1 METRYFSLRLQE
13 KLINENW
20 IVEKD
25 MFIKRKK
32 IRCSLESLYLIDENK
47 HKLTSD
53 YFAYLTHLFIN
64 KDDEVEAL
72 GGKFYNEYTD
82 YRNLYLD
89 SNVNKPQ
96 IIKEC
101 IEAVLELQNIGVNFT
116 DIHANNIIVNKE
128 SHMKLV
134 DLDETKLVILCDDD
148 KTPLFINLILQSML
162 FFEVKSSIWPW
173 IRPKDVLL
181 ELENKKVLSS
191 SFLDSIL
198 EKDNFA
204 SFYSNVDN
212 YLEELCDKEKS
223 FTLRK
228 ELRNKYPK
236 WFIK

>member
-1 METRYFSLRLQE
+1 MKKRYFSLRLQE

-20 IVEKD
+20 IVEKG
-25 MFIKRKK
+25 MFIKQIKDRF
-32 IRCSLESLYLIDENK
+32 SLQSLNLIDENK

-53 YFAYLTHLFIN
+53 YFAYLTHFFVDRN
-64 KDDEVEAL
+64 DEVKAV
-72 GGKFYNEYTD
+72 GGKYYNEYTD

-89 SNVNKPQ
+89 KNINKPQ
-96 IIKEC
+96 IIREC
-101 IEAVLELQNIGVNFT
+101 IEAVLELQSIGVNYT
-116 DIHANNIIVNKE
+116 DIHANNIIVNSE

-134 DLDETKLVILCDDD
+134 DLDETKLVRLFDED

-162 FFEVKSSIWPW
+162 FFEVRSTIWPW
-173 IRPKDVLL
+173 IKPKAVLL

-191 SFLDSIL
+191 EFLDSISG
-198 EKDNFA
+198 KSDFN

-228 ELRNKYPK
+228 ELRNKCPK
-236 WFIK
+236 WF